1 MSQIFQTLVFSLQDV
16 IPFAVQASLCTFT
29 ITFLAERLFIR
40 YLCYRSSYEYQL
52 PLHNSKSDIEDLG
65 GQTFGLT
72 NLLACNTSQLIKL
85 NELEV
90 ACLIAPGLQADL
102 PSRFAPTSGF
112 LSFDLDVP
120 EVLLQAAG
128 PQEGI
133 TGYLTDDDAAPHL
146 ALMSYQ
152 LHQV

>member
-1 MSQIFQTLVFSLQDV
+1 MSQISQTLVFSLQNV
-16 IPFAVQASLCTFT
+16 IRFAVQASLCTF
-29 ITFLAERLFIR
+29 L
-40 YLCYRSSYEYQL
+40 
-52 PLHNSKSDIEDLG
+52 
-65 GQTFGLT
+65 
-72 NLLACNTSQLIKL
+72 KL

-112 LSFDLDVP
+112 LSFNLDLP

-128 PQEGI
+128 PPEGI
-133 TGYLTDDDAAPHL
+133 TGYLTDDDAAPQL
-146 ALMSYQ
+146 ALMNYQ